1 MSLTPDDQLDY
12 KLLTQEKIQEALDLQ
27 AETMLQENLAIGLGM
42 FEEAGAP
49 EEMRL
54 VFKEVIKD
62 GATLIA
68 VDRKTNELAAV
79 AFNIIHARPKPG
91 EEDKMEVFVE
101 ENLRHRSTRQLVK
114 FVGDIESSVD
124 IFDTY
129 NVHGVMELFYLGTNP
144 RYQGR
149 GIGLKMVQKCIELG
163 RGLLSG
169 SMRRYSF
176 GDDPVEQH
184 TRPELIYGVF
194 TSNYSQRIA
203 DTLGLE
209 PLNEVRY
216 EDFTFAGKK
225 MSERIGAFHKT
236 ARLQILKF

>member
-1 MSLTPDDQLDY
+1 MSLIPDDQLEY
-12 KLLTQEKIQEALDLQ
+12 KLLTQEKIQEALNLQ
-27 AETMLQENLAIGLGM
+27 ARTMLQENLAIGLGM

-49 EEMRL
+49 EEMRT

-62 GATLIA
+62 GVTLIA
-68 VDRKTNELAAV
+68 VDKRTNELAA
-79 AFNIIHARPKPG
+79 ARPKPG
-91 EEDKMEVFVE
+91 EKDEMEVFVE
-101 ENLRHRSTRQLVK
+101 ENLKHRSTRQLVK

-124 IFDTY
+124 IFHKY
-129 NVHGVMELFYLGTNP
+129 NVHGAMELFYLGTNP

-149 GIGLKMVQKCIELG
+149 GIGLKMVEKCIELG
-163 RGLLSG
+163 RELSSG

-176 GDDPVEQH
+176 DDDPVEQH

-194 TSNYSQRIA
+194 ASNYSQRIA
-203 DTLGLE
+203 DKLGLQ

-225 MSERIGAFHKT
+225 MSERIGDLHKT
-236 ARLQILKF
+236 ARLQVLKF